1 MHAEHKHRS
10 KYLDNEETVQLWI
23 VVSLKVLIMMP
34 SCKDTII
41 RVLIEKTVCGILVA
55 LYYYWSLVIR
65 KSTAV

>member
-1 MHAEHKHRS
+1 MQAEHKHRS
-10 KYLDNEETVQLWI
+10 KCLDDEETVQLWI
-23 VVSLKVLIMMP
+23 VVSLKVLIIMP

-41 RVLIEKTVCGILVA
+41 TELTEKTVCEILVA